1 MASDTNSSG
10 SNTMLSFLVGALLV
24 AVVALGYLMYTGG
37 HVLPQNNGPSIN
49 LSVKT
54 PSTPA
59 TPKPNG
65 G

>member
-1 MASDTNSSG
+1 MTTDTNSGG
-10 SNTMLSFLVGALLV
+10 SNVMLSFLVGALLV

-37 HVLPQNNGPSIN
+37 HVMPQNNAPSVN